1 MTAYILLGRGFEE
14 IEAVAPGDILRRGGV
29 ETKYVGVGGSEISGS
44 RGIKIIADVEIKDV
58 YPINGDIVIIPG
70 GMGGVESL
78 EASEDASALLRNA
91 AAAGVSL
98 AAICAGPRVLARLGL
113 LDGKTITCYP
123 GMGSEMSGAAK
134 VTDEKTELDGNLM
147 TGQAAGSAIDFG
159 LAVLKYLKGA
169 DEAENV
175 RKSIY
180 YG

>member
-1 MTAYILLGRGFEE
+1 MTAYILLGHGFEE
-14 IEAVAPGDILRRGGV
+14 IEAVAPCDILRRGGV
-29 ETKYVGVGGSEISGS
+29 ETKYVGVGGSEICGG
-44 RGIKIIADVEIKDV
+44 RGIKIIADIEIKDV
-58 YPINGDIVIIPG
+58 NPVGGDIAIVPG

-78 EASEDASALLRNA
+78 EASEAVSDLLRSS
-91 AAAGVSL
+91 AAAGISL

-123 GMGSEMSGAAK
+123 GMGGQMSGAAQ
-134 VTDEKTELDGNLM
+134 VTDRNTEQDGDLV

-169 DEAENV
+169 DEAEKV
-175 RKSIY
+175 RRSIY